1 MANFGECAKCEI
13 PLILRVCK
21 IGFLLSSFFYEVFI
35 ANSSIMHMSCWCE
48 IAAAAVSLPY
58 ANDEPYFTFL
68 QRFVARWIAFQPSI
82 AKVINY
88 DHQQAKNH
96 LIILPFS
103 KSLFKNYAREKWP
116 IFKTYAKGQLLL
128 NFLKRGRWRLA
139 QNLIGCC
146 WFSSVWK
153 LVKQKTWEKIK
164 SHLNFNFWP
173 ARQFLY
179 FYDIALFL
187 LSSHLTRGE
196 KYNKHFWNN
205 VWKCIGSL
213 RWRFVSSCKGSDRK
227 MAAVQYLMT
236 FWCFFFPCQSVSVSF
251 LRFLNG
257 I

>member
-1 MANFGECAKCEI
+1 M
-13 PLILRVCK
+13 CK

-48 IAAAAVSLPY
+48 TTAASMPMTNLILLCVLTEIRRAMNCIS
-58 ANDEPYFTFL
+58 T
-68 QRFVARWIAFQPSI
+68 
-82 AKVINY
+82 INR
-88 DHQQAKNH
+88 QSNKLRAKNH

-128 NFLKRGRWRLA
+128 NFLKRGRWRFT

-164 SHLNFNFWP
+164 SHLKFNFWP

-179 FYDIALFL
+179 FYDIALFH
-187 LSSHLTRGE
+187 SSHLTK
-196 KYNKHFWNN
+196 KYNKHF
-205 VWKCIGSL
+205 
-213 RWRFVSSCKGSDRK
+213 
-227 MAAVQYLMT
+227 
-236 FWCFFFPCQSVSVSF
+236 
-251 LRFLNG
+251 
-257 I
+257 

>member
-146 WFSSVWK
+146 WWFSSVLK
-153 LVKQKTWEKIK
+153 
-164 SHLNFNFWP
+164 
-173 ARQFLY
+173 A
-179 FYDIALFL
+179 
-187 LSSHLTRGE
+187 
-196 KYNKHFWNN
+196 
-205 VWKCIGSL
+205 C
-213 RWRFVSSCKGSDRK
+213 
-227 MAAVQYLMT
+227 
-236 FWCFFFPCQSVSVSF
+236 
-251 LRFLNG
+251 
-257 I
+257 